1 MLGEEMKNKKLAQTH
16 SGDQITNIYNV
27 LNEYMTLYWEVRN
40 FEESRYQPPLASIL
54 SNKIKYLPKGQEL
67 FNLIKDKTTDN
78 DDAIK
83 LIIQYYEGYL
93 KELLGDEI
101 LVNMLMKLYSIAEDF
116 TTQDVKDFL
125 SQNLDEVKKEYIR
138 ENPQYKKEEEDESD
152 ENEQI
157 INGILDRYS
166 KGEITKQQMENMLK
180 EFAGNK
186 SRIIKANW
194 YQKYKISRKN
204 YF

>member
-1 MLGEEMKNKKLAQTH
+1 MKNKKTAQTH
-16 SGDQITNIYNV
+16 SDDQITNIYNV

-83 LIIQYYEGYL
+83 LIIQYYEKYL
-93 KELLGDEI
+93 ECIVGDEI
-101 LVNMLMKLYSIAEDF
+101 LVNMLMKQYSISENF
-116 TTQDVKDFL
+116 TTQDVKEFL
-125 SQNLDEVKKEYIR
+125 DQNLDEVKKEYIR
-138 ENPQYKKEEEDESD
+138 ENPQYKKEEQEDDSSAND
-152 ENEQI
+152 EIVNSV
-157 INGILDRYS
+157 LDRYS
-166 KGEITKQQMENMLK
+166 KGEITKQQMENILK

-186 SRIIKANW
+186 SRMIKANW
-194 YQKYKISRKN
+194 YQKFKMSRKN
-204 YF
+204 

>member
-1 MLGEEMKNKKLAQTH
+1 MKNKKTAQTH
-16 SGDQITNIYNV
+16 SDDQITNIYSV

-83 LIIQYYEGYL
+83 LIIQYYEKYL
-93 KELLGDEI
+93 ESLLGDEI
-101 LVNMLMKLYSIAEDF
+101 LVNMLMKQYSISENF
-116 TTQDVKDFL
+116 TTQDVKEFL
-125 SQNLDEVKKEYIR
+125 DQNLDEVKKEYIR
-138 ENPQYKKEEEDESD
+138 ENPQYKKEEQEDDSSAND
-152 ENEQI
+152 EIVNSV
-157 INGILDRYS
+157 LDRYS
-166 KGEITKQQMENMLK
+166 KGEITKQQMENILK

-186 SRIIKANW
+186 SRMIKANW
-194 YQKYKISRKN
+194 YQKFKMSRKN
-204 YF
+204 

>member
-1 MLGEEMKNKKLAQTH
+1 MKNKKTAQTH
-16 SGDQITNIYNV
+16 SDDQITNIYNV

-83 LIIQYYEGYL
+83 LIIQYYEKYL
-93 KELLGDEI
+93 EGIVGDEI
-101 LVNMLMKLYSIAEDF
+101 LVNMLMKQYSISENF
-116 TTQDVKDFL
+116 TTQDVKEFL
-125 SQNLDEVKKEYIR
+125 DQNLDEVKKEYIR
-138 ENPQYKKEEEDESD
+138 ENPQYKKEEQEDDSSAND
-152 ENEQI
+152 EI
-157 INGILDRYS
+157 VNGVLDRYS
-166 KGEITKQQMENMLK
+166 KGEITKQQMENILK

-186 SRIIKANW
+186 SRMIKANW
-194 YQKYKISRKN
+194 YQKFKMSRKN
-204 YF
+204 

>member
-1 MLGEEMKNKKLAQTH
+1 MKNKKTAQTH
-16 SGDQITNIYNV
+16 SDDQITNIYNV

-83 LIIQYYEGYL
+83 LIIQYYEKYL
-93 KELLGDEI
+93 EGIVGDEI
-101 LVNMLMKLYSIAEDF
+101 LVNMLMKQYSISENF

-125 SQNLDEVKKEYIR
+125 DQNLDEVKKEYIR
-138 ENPQYKKEEEDESD
+138 ENPQYKKEEQEDDSSAND
-152 ENEQI
+152 EI
-157 INGILDRYS
+157 VNGVLDRYS
-166 KGEITKQQMENMLK
+166 KGEITKQQMENILK

-186 SRIIKANW
+186 SRMIKANW
-194 YQKYKISRKN
+194 YQKFKMSRKN
-204 YF
+204 